1 MEKNE
6 MNLVELRR
14 LLLLRFQVIY
24 DELCDVM
31 LTVPLAE
38 VFYRLKESDPDLE
51 ISFEELSYHM
61 SELAKAPRN
70 ALMKK
75 NDQYYWGELL

>member
-1 MEKNE
+1 MSERSV
-6 MNLVELRR
+6 VELRR
-14 LLLLRFQVIY
+14 LLLSRFQTIY

-31 LTVPLAE
+31 LTVPLPE
-38 VFYRLKESDPDLE
+38 IYYRIKESDPDLE

-61 SELAKAPRN
+61 SELSKAPKN